1 MTQPASSTAAASGRV
16 PCCHSPIARGADSRI
31 TSVDVARRAGVS
43 QSTVSLVMSGKAAGR
58 VSAET
63 EKLVRRAAADLGY
76 RPNAAARALRTGA
89 ARSVALIVPD
99 VTNPFFGHVMRGAQ
113 AAAWTAGYAVA
124 LVDTANDPAWELGSY
139 EALRGGP
146 VDGFLVFGIDPPK
159 RRRGTPGEKIVL
171 MEDEAPGPPAVR
183 LDSAAG
189 ADAVMAHLLGL
200 GHRRIGRIA
209 APFERR
215 AFDDLEARWRAALTD
230 AGIDPDAMP
239 YARSEINFHA
249 AKEAA
254 RGLLEH
260 AEPPTAIFCDDDI
273 LAGGVYLAARELKRR
288 IPRDVSVVGFDDL
301 DFTLLL
307 DPPPTTVTANPPA
320 LGAEEFETLAAHMAG
335 EKVPRVRMLPV
346 ELNVRGSTAKP
357 SAKS

>member
-1 MTQPASSTAAASGRV
+1 MSRTAPPRRR
-16 PCCHSPIARGADSRI
+16 PWCHSRIARAADTRV

-43 QSTVSLVMSGKAAGR
+43 QSTVSLVMSGKARGR
-58 VSAET
+58 VSTQT

-146 VDGFLVFGIDPPK
+146 VDGFLVFGVDPPK

-171 MEDEAPGPPAVR
+171 MEDEAPGHPAVR

-189 ADAVMAHLLGL
+189 ADAVMAHLLEL

-209 APFERR
+209 APFERV
-215 AFDDLEARWRAALTD
+215 AFHDRETRWRAALVD

-239 YARSEINFHA
+239 HARSDINLDA

-254 RGLLEH
+254 LALLRGDD
-260 AEPPTAIFCDDDI
+260 PPTAIFCDDDI
-273 LAGGVYLAARELKRR
+273 LAGGVYLAVRELRLR

-301 DFTLLL
+301 DFTRLL
-307 DPPPTTVTANPPA
+307 DPPLTTVTANPA
-320 LGAEEFETLAAHMAG
+320 VLGAEAFETLAAHMAG
-335 EKVPRVRMLPV
+335 ETVPRVRMLPV
-346 ELNVRGSTAKP
+346 ELNVRGSTGP
-357 SAKS
+357 PPDR